1 MNTNKYDVSPSRLY
15 SFSPITETCIALQI
29 LSPVPLFTFFVFKM
43 IGTPAKTEAKVENDQ
58 QVLNAKLHVQ
68 EQVETAC
75 AKESIELLRRPPP
88 SKPKEVR
95 TSKKH
100 ATEASIPMERFLAE
114 KTSEYGLPFVR
125 PDREVILA
133 LGNQMAYRGE
143 IDQDLAYVGAH
154 LDIDKELN
162 LQGDTVL
169 SVEGIYGDA

>member
-1 MNTNKYDVSPSRLY
+1 
-15 SFSPITETCIALQI
+15 
-29 LSPVPLFTFFVFKM
+29 M

-75 AKESIELLRRPPP
+75 AKGKVFLWSTPYAILTSKPESIELLRRPPP